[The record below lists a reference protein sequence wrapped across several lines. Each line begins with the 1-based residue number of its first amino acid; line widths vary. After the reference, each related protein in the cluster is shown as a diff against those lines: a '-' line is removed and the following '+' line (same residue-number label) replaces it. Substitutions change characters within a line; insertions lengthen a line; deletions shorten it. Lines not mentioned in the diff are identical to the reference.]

1 MAAKTQYKMNKTKGR
16 VISVNESLVGA
27 QITEGAVINGEVAY
41 IIIEDGKRLKS
52 EVIDVKSGN
61 TVYLQVFEDTSWMRA
76 GDLVE
81 FSGLPLAV
89 KLGPGILGSVTDG
102 LQNPLYELAKIEW
115 FLERGLE
122 VEPLDTTV
130 KWLFTPSVQKGD
142 VVTGGGILGAVP
154 EKLFEHKIFV
164 PFSMQENYTVA
175 HIADKGNYTIDED
188 IAIVKDSAGH
198 SIKLQMAFDWPVKKP
213 MPFHERSVPV
223 TPLPTGIRILDALF
237 PIAYGGTAC
246 CPGPFGAGKTV
257 LQHSLAKHSQADIVI
272 MAACGERAGEAVEIF
287 KDFPELIDPKTGKS
301 LMDRT
306 YIVGNTSSMPVAARE
321 ASVYL
326 ATTVGEYYRKQGLDV
341 LILADSTSRWAQAL
355 RETSG
360 RKEEIPGPEAFPMY
374 ISTLISAFYDR
385 AGVDILENG
394 QTGSLSIMGT
404 VSPAGGNFD
413 EPVTQATLLS
423 TGAFWGLSRALSDAR
438 KYPAIDRIDSNSKYP
453 SLLKI
458 EEVSLLM
465 ELLRDGKSI
474 ASNILLMGEKG
485 ITDEAYISYQKAEL
499 VDAVFLQQNSFN
511 DVDGVTNPDRLRIMF
526 DIVKEIIDAPVTLKG
541 KENIRSHF
549 NFMRQAYMDWN
560 LIQVDDEKF
569 EKQKTQILNL
579 VKKMGHAKENI

>member
-1 MAAKTQYKMNKTKGR
+1 MQKSKGK
-16 VISVNESLVGA
+16 VVSVNESLVG
-27 QITEGAVINGEVAY
+27 IITTEGAIMNGEVAY
-41 IIIEDGKRLKS
+41 IQIEDGKRLKA
-52 EVIDVKSGN
+52 EVIDVKPN
-61 TVYLQVFEDTSWMRA
+61 KTAYLQVFEDTSWMKV

-81 FSGLPLAV
+81 FTGLPLAV

-122 VEPLDTTV
+122 VDALDNTQ
-130 KWLFTPSVQKGD
+130 KWHFTPSINKGD
-142 VVTGGGILGAVP
+142 TVTGSSVLGAVP
-154 EKLFEHKIFV
+154 EKIFEHKIFV
-164 PFSMQENYTVA
+164 PFSLHGDYTVD
-175 HIADKGNYTIDED
+175 HIVKEGDYTVDEV
-188 IAIVKDSAGH
+188 IAIISDTHGNKTEL
-198 SIKLQMAFDWPVKKP
+198 KMAFEWPVKTA
-213 MPFHERSVPV
+213 MPFHKRSVPEKS
-223 TPLPTGIRILDALF
+223 LSTGIRILDALF

-246 CPGPFGAGKTV
+246 NPGPFGAGKTV
-257 LQHSLAKHSQADIVI
+257 LQHSLARHSQADVVI
-272 MAACGERAGEAVEIF
+272 IAACGERAGEAVEVF
-287 KDFPELIDPKTGKS
+287 KDFPELIDPRTGKS

-326 ATTVGEYYRKQGLDV
+326 ATTVGEYYRKQGLNV

-385 AGVDILENG
+385 AGVEILSDG
-394 QTGSLSIMGT
+394 STGSLSIIGT

-453 SLLKI
+453 SLLNQD
-458 EEVSLLM
+458 EVAFLLQ
-465 ELLRDGKSI
+465 LLRDGKTI

-485 ITDEAYISYQKAEL
+485 ITDETYIRYQKAEL
-499 VDAVFLQQNSFN
+499 LDAIFLQQNSFHE
-511 DVDGVTNPDRLRIMF
+511 VDGVTNPDRLRAMYDMIR
-526 DIVKEIIDAPVTLKG
+526 DIIDTPVGITG
-541 KENIRSHF
+541 KTEIRSHF
-549 NFMRQAYMDWN
+549 NFIRQAFLDWN
-560 LIQVDDEKF
+560 YLKPNDEAF
-569 EKQKTQILNL
+569 DKQKTKLITL
-579 VKKMGHAKENI
+579 VKKKQHVAENV

>member
-1 MAAKTQYKMNKTKGR
+1 MQKAKGK
-16 VISVNESLVGA
+16 VVSVNESLVGVLN
-27 QITEGAVINGEVAY
+27 TDGAVMNGEVAY
-41 IIIEDGKRLKS
+41 IQIEDGKRLKS
-52 EVIDVKSGN
+52 EVIDVKPN
-61 TVYLQVFEDTSWMRA
+61 RKVYLQVFEDTSWMKV

-81 FSGLPLAV
+81 FTGLPLAV

-122 VEPLDTTV
+122 VDPLDNSK
-130 KWLFTPSVQKGD
+130 KWHFTPKINKGD
-142 VVTGGGILGAVP
+142 SVTGGSVLGTVP
-154 EKLFEHKIFV
+154 EKIFEHKIFV
-164 PFSMQENYTVA
+164 PFTIYG
-175 HIADKGNYTIDED
+175 DYTIDHVVNEGD
-188 IAIVKDSAGH
+188 YTVDEVIAIISDAQGNTRELTMS
-198 SIKLQMAFDWPVKKP
+198 FEWPVKTA
-213 MPFHERSVPV
+213 MPFHKRSVPEKSM
-223 TPLPTGIRILDALF
+223 PTGIRILDALF

-246 CPGPFGAGKTV
+246 NPGPFGAGKTV
-257 LQHSLAKHSQADIVI
+257 LQHSLARHSQADIVI
-272 MAACGERAGEAVEIF
+272 IAACGERAGEAVEVF
-287 KDFPELIDPKTGKS
+287 KDFPELIDPRTGNS

-326 ATTVGEYYRKQGLDV
+326 ATTVGEYYRKQGLNV

-385 AGVDILENG
+385 AGVEIFSDG
-394 QTGSLSIMGT
+394 STGSLSIIGT

-453 SLLKI
+453 SLLNQD
-458 EEVSLLM
+458 EVTSLL
-465 ELLRDGKSI
+465 ELLRDGKTI

-485 ITDEAYISYQKAEL
+485 ITDEAYKRYQKAEL
-499 VDAVFLQQNSFN
+499 LDAVFLQQNSFHS
-511 DVDGVTNPDRLRIMF
+511 VDGVTNPKRLRIMYDMVK
-526 DIVKEIIDAPVTLKG
+526 DIIETPVSVNGKTEIRT
-541 KENIRSHF
+541 HF
-549 NFMRQAYMDWN
+549 NFIRQAFLDWN
-560 LIQVDDEKF
+560 NLALDDDAF
-569 EKQKTQILNL
+569 DKQKMKLTTL
-579 VKKMGHAKENI
+579 VKKKQYASENV

>member
-1 MAAKTQYKMNKTKGR
+1 MQKAKGK
-16 VISVNESLVGA
+16 VFSVNESLVGVETT
-27 QITEGAVINGEVAY
+27 QGAVMNGEVAY
-41 IIIEDGKRLKS
+41 IVIEDGKRLKS
-52 EVIDVKSGN
+52 EVIDVKSGQL
-61 TVYLQVFEDTSWMRA
+61 VYLQVFEDTSWMRV

-102 LQNPLYELAKIEW
+102 LQNPLYELAKTEL
-115 FLERGLE
+115 FLERGIV
-122 VEPLDTTV
+122 VEPLDNTT
-130 KWLFTPSVQKGD
+130 KWNFTPKVKIGD
-142 VVTGGGILGAVP
+142 IVTGGDVLGSVP
-154 EKLFEHKIFV
+154 EKIFEHKIFV
-164 PFSMQENYTVA
+164 PFSLTSNFEIIEIAEN
-175 HIADKGNYTIDED
+175 GNYTIDD
-188 IAIVKDSAGH
+188 PIAKIKDESG
-198 SIKLQMAFDWPVKKP
+198 SIKELTMAFEWPVKIA
-213 MPFHERSVPV
+213 MPFNERSVPEK
-223 TPLPTGIRILDALF
+223 PLPTGIRILDALF

-246 CPGPFGAGKTV
+246 NPGPFGAGKTV
-257 LQHSLAKHSQADIVI
+257 LQHSLAKYSQADIVI
-272 MAACGERAGEAVEIF
+272 IAACGERAGEAVEVF
-287 KDFPELIDPKTGKS
+287 KDFPELIDPRTGKS

-326 ATTVGEYYRKQGLDV
+326 ATTVGEYYRKQGLNV

-385 AGVDILENG
+385 AGVEVLKDG
-394 QTGSLSIMGT
+394 SVGSLSIIGT

-453 SLLKI
+453 SLLK
-458 EEVSLLM
+458 EDEVAYLL

-485 ITDEAYISYQKAEL
+485 ITDETYIRYQKSEL
-499 VDAVFLQQNSFN
+499 LDAVFLQQNSFN
-511 DVDGVTNPDRLRIMF
+511 DVDGVTNPERLRLMFNMVF
-526 DIVKEIIDAPVTLKG
+526 DILDAPVNLHG
-541 KENIRSHF
+541 KDEIRTHF
-549 NFMRQAYMDWN
+549 NFLRQAFLDWN
-560 LIQVDDEKF
+560 YMSVKDENF
-569 EKQKTQILNL
+569 EKQQTKLINL
-579 VKKMGHAKENI
+579 VKQRTHAKEDL

>member
-1 MAAKTQYKMNKTKGR
+1 MQKAKGK
-16 VISVNESLVGA
+16 VVSVNESLVGVLN
-27 QITEGAVINGEVAY
+27 TDGAVMNGEVAY
-41 IIIEDGKRLKS
+41 IQIEDGKRLKS
-52 EVIDVKSGN
+52 EVIDVKPN
-61 TVYLQVFEDTSWMRA
+61 RKVYLQVFEDTSWMKV

-81 FSGLPLAV
+81 FTGLPLAV

-122 VEPLDTTV
+122 VDPLDNSK
-130 KWLFTPSVQKGD
+130 KWHFTPKINKGD
-142 VVTGGGILGAVP
+142 SVTGGSVLGTVP
-154 EKLFEHKIFV
+154 EKIFEHKIFV
-164 PFSMQENYTVA
+164 PFTIYGDYTVD
-175 HIADKGNYTIDED
+175 HVVNEGDYTVDEV
-188 IAIVKDSAGH
+188 IAIISDAQGNTRELTMS
-198 SIKLQMAFDWPVKKP
+198 FEWPVKTA
-213 MPFHERSVPV
+213 MPFHKRSVPEKSM
-223 TPLPTGIRILDALF
+223 PTGIRILDALF

-246 CPGPFGAGKTV
+246 NPGPFGAGKTV
-257 LQHSLAKHSQADIVI
+257 LQHSLARHSQADIVI
-272 MAACGERAGEAVEIF
+272 IAACGERAGEAVEVF
-287 KDFPELIDPKTGKS
+287 KDFPELIDPRTGNS

-326 ATTVGEYYRKQGLDV
+326 ATTVGEYYRKQGLNV

-385 AGVDILENG
+385 AGVEIFSDG
-394 QTGSLSIMGT
+394 STGSLSIIGT

-453 SLLKI
+453 SLLNQD
-458 EEVSLLM
+458 EVTSLL
-465 ELLRDGKSI
+465 ELLRDGKTI

-485 ITDEAYISYQKAEL
+485 ITDEAYKRYQKAEL
-499 VDAVFLQQNSFN
+499 LDAVFLQQNSFHS
-511 DVDGVTNPDRLRIMF
+511 VDGVTNPKRLRIMYDMVK
-526 DIVKEIIDAPVTLKG
+526 DIIETPVSVNGKTEIRT
-541 KENIRSHF
+541 HF
-549 NFMRQAYMDWN
+549 NFIRQAFLDWN
-560 LIQVDDEKF
+560 NLALDDDAF
-569 EKQKTQILNL
+569 DKQKMKLTTL
-579 VKKMGHAKENI
+579 VKKKQYASENV

>member
-1 MAAKTQYKMNKTKGR
+1 MQKAKGKVR
-16 VISVNESLVGA
+16 SVNESLVGVEM
-27 QITEGAVINGEVAY
+27 TTGSVMNGEVAY
-41 IIIEDGKRLKS
+41 IVIEGGKRLKS
-52 EVIDVKSGN
+52 EVIDVKPGQF
-61 TVYLQVFEDTSWMRA
+61 VYLQVFEDTSWMKV
-76 GDLVE
+76 GDVVE
-81 FSGLPLAV
+81 FTGLPLAV

-102 LQNPLYELAKIEW
+102 LQNPLYELAKTEW
-115 FLERGLE
+115 FLERGML
-122 VEPLDTTV
+122 VEPLDNAA
-130 KWLFTPSVQKGD
+130 KWEFTPRVKKGD
-142 VVTGGGILGAVP
+142 VVTGGDVLGSVP

-164 PFSMQENYTVA
+164 PFSLKANFEVVEVA
-175 HIADKGNYTIDED
+175 ESGNYTIDD
-188 IAIVKDSAGH
+188 TIAKIKDDSGN
-198 SIKLQMAFDWPVKKP
+198 IKELSMAFEWPVKMA
-213 MPFHERSVPV
+213 MPFNQRSVPEK
-223 TPLPTGIRILDALF
+223 PLPTGIRILDALF

-246 CPGPFGAGKTV
+246 NPGPFGAGKTV

-272 MAACGERAGEAVEIF
+272 IAACGERAGEAVEVF
-287 KDFPELIDPKTGKS
+287 KDFPELIDPRTGNS

-326 ATTVGEYYRKQGLDV
+326 ATTVGEYYRKQGLNV

-385 AGVDILENG
+385 AGVEVLKDGTI
-394 QTGSLSIMGT
+394 GSLSIIGT

-438 KYPAIDRIDSNSKYP
+438 KYPAIDRIDSSSKYP
-453 SLLKI
+453 SLLKV
-458 EEVSLLM
+458 EEVAYLL

-485 ITDEAYISYQKAEL
+485 ITDQTYVRYQKAEL
-499 VDAVFLQQNSFN
+499 LDAVFLQQNSFN
-511 DVDGVTNPDRLRIMF
+511 EVDGVTNPERLRLMF
-526 DIVKEIIDAPVTLKG
+526 DMVFKIIEAPIELHG
-541 KENIRSHF
+541 KEDIRTHF
-549 NFMRQAYMDWN
+549 NFLRQAFLDWN
-560 LIQVDDEKF
+560 YMTMDDTNF
-569 EKQKTQILNL
+569 DKQKTKLINL
-579 VKKMGHAKENI
+579 VKKRTYAEEDL

>member
-1 MAAKTQYKMNKTKGR
+1 MQKAKGK
-16 VISVNESLVGA
+16 VVSVNESLVGVLN
-27 QITEGAVINGEVAY
+27 TDGAVMNGEVAY
-41 IIIEDGKRLKS
+41 IQIEDGKRLKS
-52 EVIDVKSGN
+52 EVIDVKPN
-61 TVYLQVFEDTSWMRA
+61 RKVYLQVFEDTSWMKV

-81 FSGLPLAV
+81 FTGLPLAV

-122 VEPLDTTV
+122 VDPLDNSK
-130 KWLFTPSVQKGD
+130 KWHFTPKINKGD
-142 VVTGGGILGAVP
+142 SVTGGSVLGTVP
-154 EKLFEHKIFV
+154 EKIFEHKIFV
-164 PFSMQENYTVA
+164 PFTIYG
-175 HIADKGNYTIDED
+175 DYTIDHVVNEGD
-188 IAIVKDSAGH
+188 YTVDEVIAIISDAQGNTRELTMS
-198 SIKLQMAFDWPVKKP
+198 FEWPVKTA
-213 MPFHERSVPV
+213 MPFHKRSVPEKSM
-223 TPLPTGIRILDALF
+223 PTGIRILDALF

-246 CPGPFGAGKTV
+246 NPGPFGAGKTV
-257 LQHSLAKHSQADIVI
+257 LQHSLARHSQADIVI
-272 MAACGERAGEAVEIF
+272 IAACGERAGEAVEVF
-287 KDFPELIDPKTGKS
+287 KDFPELIDPRTGNS

-326 ATTVGEYYRKQGLDV
+326 ATTVGEYYRKQGLNV

-385 AGVDILENG
+385 AGVEIFSDG
-394 QTGSLSIMGT
+394 STGSLSIIGT

-453 SLLKI
+453 SLLNQD
-458 EEVSLLM
+458 EVTSLL
-465 ELLRDGKSI
+465 ELLRDGKTI

-485 ITDEAYISYQKAEL
+485 ITDEAYKRYQKAEL
-499 VDAVFLQQNSFN
+499 LDAVFLQQNSFHS
-511 DVDGVTNPDRLRIMF
+511 VDGVTNPKRLRIMYDMVK
-526 DIVKEIIDAPVTLKG
+526 DIIETPVSVNG
-541 KENIRSHF
+541 KTEIRSHF
-549 NFMRQAYMDWN
+549 NFIRQAFLDWN
-560 LIQVDDEKF
+560 NLALDDDAF
-569 EKQKTQILNL
+569 DKQKMKLTTL
-579 VKKMGHAKENI
+579 VKKKQYASENV